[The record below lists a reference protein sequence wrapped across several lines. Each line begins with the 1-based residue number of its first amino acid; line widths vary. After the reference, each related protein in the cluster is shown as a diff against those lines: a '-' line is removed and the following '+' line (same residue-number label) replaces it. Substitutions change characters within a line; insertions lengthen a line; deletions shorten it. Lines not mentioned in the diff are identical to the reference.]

1 MLCCVI
7 IGSTENISERDQ
19 MSSLQQLWEFGQ
31 SVWLDN
37 LTREML
43 RNGELVRRV
52 EAGGL
57 RGVTSNPAIFHKAI
71 TEGKDYDDD
80 IARFASAGL
89 GATEIYDR
97 LTITD
102 IRDACDIL
110 HGVWTTSNGLDGYV
124 SLEVSPHLA
133 NDTQGTLHEAC
144 RLYEAVDRDN
154 VLIKIPGTPA
164 GVPAIRQA
172 IYEGVNVNVTLL
184 FSIEAYEAVADAY
197 IEALEQRLEAG
208 RRVDDMASV
217 ASFFLSRIDSL
228 TDAQLQSL
236 PDKPEAH
243 ISYWAAEELESLLGE
258 AAVANAK
265 LAYQSFETRIKSDR
279 WATLAAEGATPQR
292 MLWAST
298 STKNP
303 ACPDTKYVEPLIGD
317 LTINTMPEQT
327 MAAFLDHGVVR
338 DTVREDADKAKEVM
352 QRLSEVGIEFDA
364 LTNQLLDEGL
374 EKFVTPF
381 DRLIDS
387 LEERVSLLSRK
398 TA

>member
-1 MLCCVI
+1 MLCCAI
-7 IGSTENISERDQ
+7 IGLTENISERDQ
-19 MSSLQQLWEFGQ
+19 MSSLQQLWKFGQ

-43 RNGELVRRV
+43 HNGELIRRV
-52 EAGGL
+52 EAEGV

-71 TEGKDYDDD
+71 TKGKDYDDD
-80 IARFASAGL
+80 IAQFASAGL
-89 GATEIYDR
+89 GVTEIYDR

-110 HGVWTTSNGLDGYV
+110 HDVWTASNGLDGYV

-228 TDAQLQSL
+228 TDAKLQSL

-265 LAYQSFETRIKSDR
+265 LAYQSFEARIESDR

-303 ACPDTKYVEPLIGD
+303 AYPDTKYVEPLIGD

-352 QRLSEVGIEFDA
+352 QRLSEIGIEFDA

-374 EKFVTPF
+374 EKFATPF

-387 LEERVSLLSRK
+387 LEERASLLSRQ

>member
-1 MLCCVI
+1 
-7 IGSTENISERDQ
+7 

-71 TEGKDYDDD
+71 TEGKDYDND

-89 GATEIYDR
+89 GVTEIYDR

-144 RLYEAVDRDN
+144 RLYEVVDRDN

-164 GVPAIRQA
+164 GIPAIRQA

-184 FSIEAYEAVADAY
+184 FSIKAYEAVADAY

-228 TDAQLQSL
+228 TDAKLQSL
-236 PDKPEAH
+236 PDKPEA
-243 ISYWAAEELESLLGE
+243 SYWAAEEIDLLLGE

-265 LAYQSFETRIKSDR
+265 LSYQSFETRTNSDR
-279 WATLAAEGATPQR
+279 WATLAAEGAKPQR

-303 ACPDTKYVEPLIGD
+303 DYLDTKYVEPLIGD

-338 DTVREDADKAKEVM
+338 DTVREDANKAKEVM
-352 QRLSEVGIEFDA
+352 QRLSEVGIEFDD
-364 LTNQLLDEGL
+364 LTNQLLDEGI
-374 EKFVTPF
+374 EKFVVPF

-387 LEERVSLLSRK
+387 LEERASLLSRQ